1 MRRKG
6 RVTAALALAAAM
18 CALSNPAASANSP
31 AQHSVEDVTGDV
43 LDCGSAQYTI
53 TSGSIK
59 AVFHEGTS
67 ASGNANFTG
76 TITTQ
81 AIVARDAADNLYSI
95 RGTEW
100 FGSTDNAQQGT
111 FQATFTGQLQVV
123 AKGSGRV
130 DSVKVTQHITF
141 VNGNVKEF
149 DFGTCVAP

>member
-1 MRRKG
+1 MRRAG
-6 RVTAALALAAAM
+6 RVTAALASAAAM
-18 CALSNPAASANSP
+18 CALWTPAASANSP

-59 AVFHEGTS
+59 LVFHEGTS

-81 AIVARDAADNLYSI
+81 AIVAEDAAGNIYSI

-100 FGSTDNAQQGT
+100 FGATDNAQQGT

-130 DSVKVTQHITF
+130 DSVKVTQHITL